1 MGGRSDAELREAV
14 IAGWHRLE
22 AEVRSNADRLGG
34 LVALTGIPFR
44 KLDLVRRVRN
54 QIAHPDEPVPRERLL
69 SALRIIADAEL
80 RLAARQQK
88 PKKRPANKTAG
99 RRSGQATPRRPAR
112 REPARRGGAKRPEPR
127 RPRRRG
133 APNKRTRAGAVTIAV
148 VVLLAAAIAVA
159 ILLLPG

>member
-1 MGGRSDAELREAV
+1 MGGKSDAELREAV

-22 AEVRSNADRLGG
+22 TEVRSNTDRLGG

-69 SALRIIADAEL
+69 AALRIIADAEL
-80 RLAARQQK
+80 RLAARQR
-88 PKKRPANKTAG
+88 KRPTGKKAG
-99 RRSGQATPRRPAR
+99 GRSGQATPRPPAR
-112 REPARRGGAKRPEPR
+112 RQPARRGAAKRPEPH

-133 APNKRTRAGAVTIAV
+133 APNKRTRVASVTIAV
-148 VVLLAAAIAVA
+148 VVLLAAAITVA

>member
-1 MGGRSDAELREAV
+1 MGKSDAELREAV

-22 AEVRSNADRLGG
+22 GEVRSNPDRLAG

-80 RLAARQQK
+80 RLAARHQK
-88 PKKRPANKTAG
+88 PKAKRT
-99 RRSGQATPRRPAR
+99 GQATRRKSAARKPAG
-112 REPARRGGAKRPEPR
+112 RGAAKRAQPR
-127 RPRRRG
+127 RPRRRAG
-133 APNKRTRAGAVTIAV
+133 PAKRTQVGSTAIVITV
-148 VVLLAAAIAVA
+148 VVLAAAAIAVA
-159 ILLLPG
+159 VLLLQG